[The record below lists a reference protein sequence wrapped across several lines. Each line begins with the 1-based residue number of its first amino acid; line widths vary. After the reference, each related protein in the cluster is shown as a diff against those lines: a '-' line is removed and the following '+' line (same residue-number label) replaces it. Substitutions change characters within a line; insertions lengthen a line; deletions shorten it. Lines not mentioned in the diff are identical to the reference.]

1 MEKQE
6 LMEKVSTILNDTGA
20 YREIDELFELHDFK
34 VRLDDLYDFIIHF
47 EESIAEAILEKEE
60 ELRDQE

>member
-6 LMEKVSTILNDTGA
+6 LIEKVSAILNDTGA
-20 YREIDELFELHDFK
+20 YKELADLLQNNF
-34 VRLDDLYDFIIHF
+34 VRVRVDSLYDFIIEF

-60 ELRDQE
+60 ELKDQE